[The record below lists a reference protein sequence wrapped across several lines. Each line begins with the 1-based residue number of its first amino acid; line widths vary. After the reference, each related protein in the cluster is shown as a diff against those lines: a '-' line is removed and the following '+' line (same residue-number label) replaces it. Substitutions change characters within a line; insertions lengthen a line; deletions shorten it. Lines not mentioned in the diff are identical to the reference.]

1 MKHCRHWPNDRHS
14 GYFNGIAYCLG
25 GENKYAAAV
34 WTGEKSTSRW
44 TSATCDAMGGPPASA
59 TSSGDYCALHDAP
72 TDCLRMRTPG
82 VGPNDNYSRVISHF
96 ICKIASADRPGAA
109 INFPPLKLFRLDGKD
124 HDAVGRPPGESE
136 RARENDIVWM
146 NGAIAAAAQS

>member
-1 MKHCRHWPNDRHS
+1 MTGTADILTGLLTVSAARTNTQQRCGLERRAQVDGRQQRVTRWVVRQHRRPLAEI
-14 GYFNGIAYCLG
+14 IAR
-25 GENKYAAAV
+25 
-34 WTGEKSTSRW
+34 STTHRP
-44 TSATCDAMGGPPASA
+44 TVCA
-59 TSSGDYCALHDAP
+59 CALQAS
-72 TDCLRMRTPG
+72 
-82 VGPNDNYSRVISHF
+82 GPNDNYSRVISHF